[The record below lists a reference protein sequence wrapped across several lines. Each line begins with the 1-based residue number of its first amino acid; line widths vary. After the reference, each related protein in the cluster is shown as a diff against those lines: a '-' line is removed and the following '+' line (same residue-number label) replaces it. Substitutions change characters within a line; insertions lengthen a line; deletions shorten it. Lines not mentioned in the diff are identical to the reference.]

1 MASAPKH
8 LKTMDERLRF
18 EPLSSWQR
26 DKQALLGSDY
36 TIIRPNGAISET
48 PQLVEFDLNCPK
60 PFLPGPNSKIVIRGG
75 FQVKPAQADGSAG
88 TQWRAATRAD
98 AAKVCL
104 APAWFEQLLQDCS
117 IFSQNTKI
125 TSHSESRY
133 ITPWMNAFLYRLM
146 NKTSKT
152 IIAPQA
158 TSHVYGVPE
167 WEKDSWGTEDK
178 TYKEYAEN
186 LFDQTVVDF
195 DWTPLC
201 WPFYQDTNHMMTGH
215 LPKIIPLPQMP
226 KLTLRLAFN
235 PDQSVI
241 FRKKVATDKTEY
253 KFSIVDMYIM
263 LEEARLSPIYEKN
276 LMSSK
281 RLLSYSGPSRLQLVE
296 PIPTGS
302 TTYKA
307 KLQDIFLPENLLIVA
322 VPKDIASGSYNFAKQ
337 TDKNVFRPHN
347 IKSISVSFQQ
357 KQMYIKEPYPTQIND
372 DRFRTKHYLDRLYHP
387 ICGIPPNLEDL
398 KEIYFLD
405 GSKKTAYPH
414 CFVNLINFGS
424 QSRLLPALSDESI
437 LSQKADLEID
447 FRFDA
452 NGSASD
458 CCYVIWACYNDVAIQ
473 YDQKTKVF
481 SNPFGAML
489 N

>member
-1 MASAPKH
+1 MASAPKQ

-125 TSHSESRY
+125 TSYSESRY

-241 FRKKVATDKTEY
+241 FRKKVATDKTELPGHWP
-253 KFSIVDMYIM
+253 KDQRENTK
-263 LEEARLSPIYEKN
+263 LGARLAN
-276 LMSSK
+276 
-281 RLLSYSGPSRLQLVE
+281 
-296 PIPTGS
+296 
-302 TTYKA
+302 
-307 KLQDIFLPENLLIVA
+307 
-322 VPKDIASGSYNFAKQ
+322 
-337 TDKNVFRPHN
+337 
-347 IKSISVSFQQ
+347 SV
-357 KQMYIKEPYPTQIND
+357 
-372 DRFRTKHYLDRLYHP
+372 
-387 ICGIPPNLEDL
+387 
-398 KEIYFLD
+398 
-405 GSKKTAYPH
+405 
-414 CFVNLINFGS
+414 
-424 QSRLLPALSDESI
+424 
-437 LSQKADLEID
+437 
-447 FRFDA
+447 
-452 NGSASD
+452 
-458 CCYVIWACYNDVAIQ
+458 
-473 YDQKTKVF
+473 
-481 SNPFGAML
+481 
-489 N
+489 